1 MIEDNSSDE
10 MLVKIALQRQ
20 STKYELVIARDGLEA
35 VDCLIGDRQIFRT
48 QPVNLS
54 LVLLDLKLPKLN
66 GLEVL
71 RRIRGDN
78 LAKSIPV
85 VIWTSSAEPADLVTA
100 YELGCNSYVQKP
112 MDFALFCNALNQIT
126 SYWVDSNRTP
136 ETGV

>member
-1 MIEDNSSDE
+1 M
-10 MLVKIALQRQ
+10 KIALQRQ
-20 STKYELVIARDGLEA
+20 STKYEVVVAHDGEEA
-35 VDCLIGDRQIFRT
+35 VECLMGRDQILRA
-48 QPVNLS
+48 QSLNLS

-71 RRIRGDN
+71 RRIRADT

-126 SYWVDSNRTP
+126 SYWVDLNRTP